1 MRYGSQQFLAASNW
15 ARSLPRPFRVSA
27 LASSVLSD
35 PALIRVLAAIWRLPV
50 IDIQVRR
57 ADLCASAAAYFSRS
71 GYGRLARAVLELPL
85 AEERYLVGRPRQAL
99 RTNLRHARELGVTS
113 GRVPY
118 ETWFEAASAILG
130 ARNPG
135 DTPGNQGKSGP
146 GRQMAYY
153 VARDAGGI
161 PLVFAGAELFGQF
174 AGLFV
179 MTSHNDRRPC
189 TSWARYQLH
198 TFLALD
204 LGSSGV
210 RYLVAGNAL
219 REPPG
224 HQYFQHLL
232 GYQAC
237 NLRVHVIEPG
247 ATPNLPDQVR
257 RPARGASTHRAQAR
271 RMQWMWRSARKIR

>member
-1 MRYGSQQFLAASNW
+1 MDEQDVMLHGVNSGRGREMRYGSQQFLAASDW
-15 ARSLPRPFRVSA
+15 ARSLTRPFRASA
-27 LASSVLSD
+27 LARSVLSD
-35 PALIRVLAAIWRLPV
+35 PALIRVLIAIWRLPV

-57 ADLCASAAAYFSRS
+57 ADLSTSAGTYFSPS
-71 GYGRLARAVLELPL
+71 GYGRMARAVLELPA
-85 AEERYLVGRPRQAL
+85 AEELYLVGRPRQAL

-118 ETWFEAASAILG
+118 ETWFEAASAILH

-135 DTPGNQGKSGP
+135 DTPRDQDKPGP

-153 VARDAGGI
+153 VARDAGGT
-161 PLVFAGAELFGQF
+161 PLAFAGAELFGQF
-174 AGLFV
+174 AGLFA
-179 MTSHNDRRPC
+179 MNSHTDQRPC
-189 TSWARYQLH
+189 ASWARYQLH

-232 GYQAC
+232 GYQVC
-237 NLRVHVIEPG
+237 NLRVQVTELGLNPEP
-247 ATPNLPDQVR
+247 Q
-257 RPARGASTHRAQAR
+257 RPPSPELASNR
-271 RMQWMWRSARKIR
+271 